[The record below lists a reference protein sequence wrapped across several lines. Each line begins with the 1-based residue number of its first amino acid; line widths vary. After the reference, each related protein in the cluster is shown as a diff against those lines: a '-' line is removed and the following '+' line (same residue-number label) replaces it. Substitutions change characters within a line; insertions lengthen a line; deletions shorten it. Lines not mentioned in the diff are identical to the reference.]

1 MSIAL
6 RTIDA
11 AASRLGYVPPR
22 RREGAREE
30 HLLLLDSMEA
40 GLARASMTM
49 QGYGRIAALARIE
62 GPELDEASLERALV
76 SLRRRHRLLRRSVR
90 RTLLGLAL
98 APCRTLSP
106 VSVRTTDDD
115 EGWRTLWAE
124 LEAKPLVEGE
134 PLVSLHVLKHAAD
147 PRRADLLLVLEHIVG
162 DGASL
167 VALGREIL
175 ALLHAPSDASP
186 AAAPEAER
194 FVPTVVTMSEDRV
207 GGRVRGLVRLA
218 RQMTA
223 VAERDREN
231 PHVRLPRRHGERFT
245 SAETYVA
252 YRDLDEGFRRALEL
266 RARAERVSTAT
277 VFIAAVGLAMA
288 EREHRFGQRRP
299 TYHVM
304 PHVSVD
310 LRSRYRRPV
319 SHGDLGVHISTVDP
333 HVLVSAEAL
342 ERADPALIFEVARAL
357 RAELK
362 ELLANGTDRH
372 FLTSLAAGLGMV
384 LPRLAPE
391 RSLGSFV
398 FTDAAGF
405 PVPGRLGSFEVRSVG
420 ALANCRAH
428 SMPYVVTTRAAERTR
443 LAVMAPT
450 PAFSPA
456 DVDYVIER
464 ARVHLERSLG

>member
-11 AASRLGYVPPR
+11 AASRLGFVSPR
-22 RREGAREE
+22 LRESAREE
-30 HLLLLDSMEA
+30 HLLLLDSMES
-40 GLARASMTM
+40 GLARASMSM

-62 GPELDEASLERALV
+62 GPELDEESLARALV
-76 SLRRRHRLLRRSVR
+76 ALRRRHRLLRRSVR
-90 RTLLGLAL
+90 RTFLGLAL
-98 APCRTLSP
+98 GPCRKLSP

-115 EGWRTLWAE
+115 EGWRSLWAE

-134 PLVSLHVLKHAAD
+134 PLVSLHVLKHRSD

-175 ALLHAPSDASP
+175 GLIHPESLAAGATPSEP
-186 AAAPEAER
+186 ER
-194 FVPTVVTMSEDRV
+194 FVPTVVTMSADRV
-207 GGRVRGLVRLA
+207 GGRARGLVRLA
-218 RQMTA
+218 RQMAA
-223 VAERDREN
+223 VAERDRDY
-231 PHVRLPRRHGERFT
+231 PHVRLPRRHGERFHT
-245 SAETYVA
+245 AETYVA
-252 YRDLDEGFRRALEL
+252 YRDLDEAFRLALEQ
-266 RARAERVSTAT
+266 RARRERCSTAT
-277 VFIAAVGLAMA
+277 VFVSAVAIAMA
-288 EREHRFGQRRP
+288 EREHRFGERRP

-310 LRSRYRRPV
+310 LRGRYRKPV

-333 HVLVSAEAL
+333 HVLVSAEEL
-342 ERADPALIFEVARAL
+342 EGGDPALIFRLARAL

-384 LPRLAPE
+384 IPRLAPE

-428 SMPYVVTTRAAERTR
+428 SMPYVVTTRSAERTR

-464 ARVHLERSLG
+464 ARVHLERALG